1 MVNLTTAIAYCR
13 SHNVTLSDLFLSSD
27 ATVCST
33 VAFPSLGNSD
43 HVAAAASNDL
53 PSNSTAEVSFHCK
66 TFGYV
71 MLTRM
76 VTVIF

>member
-13 SHNVTLSDLFLSSD
+13 SDNVTLSDFFLSSY
-27 ATVCST
+27 ASICST

-43 HVAAAASNDL
+43 HVTAAASNDF
-53 PSNSTAEVSFHCK
+53 PSNSRAEVPFHCK
-66 TFGYV
+66 TFDYII
-71 MLTRM
+71 LTRM